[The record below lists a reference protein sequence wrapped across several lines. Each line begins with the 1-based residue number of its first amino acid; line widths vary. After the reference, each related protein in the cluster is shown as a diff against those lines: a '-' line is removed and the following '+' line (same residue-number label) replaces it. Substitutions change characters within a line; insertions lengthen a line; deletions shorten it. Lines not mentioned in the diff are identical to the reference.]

1 MIPQAETRNPGVADS
16 AVIALQQFR
25 SALALGQHQPQGTG
39 VTGSLLSL
47 SQLDF
52 EIFGYKE
59 WALDISVAPAL
70 SH

>member
-1 MIPQAETRNPGVADS
+1 MADS
-16 AVIALQQFR
+16 AVIALQQFG

-39 VTGSLLSL
+39 VTDSLLSL

-52 EIFGYKE
+52 EIFGCKE